1 MFSSSSSSKK
11 IKIEA
16 NPRIV
21 EGQQQE
27 EFEVQATNGSK
38 LTSLN
43 NPQSHITYKLISP
56 VSQSPGSSSST
67 ASASNASNVHV
78 LTAPASGQFYV
89 IGNPSE
95 VATASG
101 ASAGGRVLAP
111 KTTLTI
117 ATTTAAAA
125 ATHSSLGAVSDPGS
139 AGITNSS
146 RRIDR
151 RRATHNEV
159 ERRRRDTI
167 NAWIMQLGKLIPD
180 LDMDDQGLR
189 VKSYFGR
196 LSLFFGELNYYV
208 HT

>member
-67 ASASNASNVHV
+67 ASASNASNVM
-78 LTAPASGQFYV
+78 F
-89 IGNPSE
+89 
-95 VATASG
+95 
-101 ASAGGRVLAP
+101 
-111 KTTLTI
+111 
-117 ATTTAAAA
+117 
-125 ATHSSLGAVSDPGS
+125 
-139 AGITNSS
+139 
-146 RRIDR
+146 
-151 RRATHNEV
+151 
-159 ERRRRDTI
+159 
-167 NAWIMQLGKLIPD
+167 
-180 LDMDDQGLR
+180 
-189 VKSYFGR
+189 
-196 LSLFFGELNYYV
+196 
-208 HT
+208 